1 MTFWIL
7 RGFTLGPCK
16 FGPLLEEIL
25 ATPLSPNPAAAQER
39 TGNALLGV
47 ITALFAI
54 KVKRRWHSSFAILRE
69 TSIKRCLM
77 KRKKEKLGN

>member
-25 ATPLSPNPAAAQER
+25 ATPLLTGALLEGTNPFSTFFLFFAYLSCTENIFWKL
-39 TGNALLGV
+39 NAL
-47 ITALFAI
+47 TRA
-54 KVKRRWHSSFAILRE
+54 
-69 TSIKRCLM
+69 
-77 KRKKEKLGN
+77 

>member
-25 ATPLSPNPAAAQER
+25 ATPLTSGQGGSRYSKARNKTCQVPFPHIPDSIAQGMISTYR
-39 TGNALLGV
+39 HNITMATCGV
-47 ITALFAI
+47 SFLSN
-54 KVKRRWHSSFAILRE
+54 KVGR
-69 TSIKRCLM
+69 
-77 KRKKEKLGN
+77 

>member
-25 ATPLSPNPAAAQER
+25 AKPLNSGIRCFKYGLDTGRRQATYKTAQFIKLRSIIRPNFSVMACR
-39 TGNALLGV
+39 L
-47 ITALFAI
+47 
-54 KVKRRWHSSFAILRE
+54 
-69 TSIKRCLM
+69 
-77 KRKKEKLGN
+77 

>member
-25 ATPLSPNPAAAQER
+25 ATPLGCSYL
-39 TGNALLGV
+39 AL
-47 ITALFAI
+47 
-54 KVKRRWHSSFAILRE
+54 S
-69 TSIKRCLM
+69 CLM
-77 KRKKEKLGN
+77 DRNWENLWVSQTDHWKCSYLYHQPLHLEH

>member
-25 ATPLSPNPAAAQER
+25 ATPLPPINLHNQ
-39 TGNALLGV
+39 
-47 ITALFAI
+47 TAMQLSYQ
-54 KVKRRWHSSFAILRE
+54 VKRVFSKNEIHNQGLIEVAVN
-69 TSIKRCLM
+69 T
-77 KRKKEKLGN
+77 NT